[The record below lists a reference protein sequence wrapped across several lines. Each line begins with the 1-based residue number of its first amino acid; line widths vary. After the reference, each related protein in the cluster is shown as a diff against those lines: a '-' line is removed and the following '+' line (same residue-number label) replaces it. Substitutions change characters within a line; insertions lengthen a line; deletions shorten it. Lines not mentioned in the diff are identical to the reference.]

1 MVKEDLAN
9 YDLAHHDPVWGTFMC
24 YDISSMPPPSSGGIT
39 MLQILKMLEMK
50 NIAEM
55 DIRSVEK
62 YHHLTE
68 IYHLAYADRAK
79 YIGDPEYVDVPQ
91 EGMLHN
97 DYLAERVATIDPEK
111 ANDNVQAGNPW
122 DYEPKNNENTSNTN
136 ATRDTNDDEDDKVDG
151 ETTHFTVAD
160 RWGNLVSYTTTIEQV
175 FGSGIMVPEY
185 GIMLNNELT
194 DFDAVPGGAN
204 QVEPNKRPLSS
215 MTPTIVLKDGKPFM
229 TVGSPGGTTII
240 TSVAQTILNVIAY
253 GQNLKDAIE
262 EPRLFSSAYPSIRWE
277 YGVPDAVRSTM
288 VAMGHVWEDS
298 PREIGNVNSILLKDG
313 IFYGAADSTRQ
324 GTAIGLSYADFVNKD
339 ELQELVDQLKA
350 EDLNGSDYTEES
362 WTAFIEALGQAEGV
376 LANGQATQDDVDQA
390 FDKLTES
397 YANLEEA
404 KDETEDPTDKV
415 NKEELENKLDEIA
428 KENLDETKFEKDSW
442 KALQEALEKAEEI
455 LKDEDASQEAI
466 DQA

>member
-215 MTPTIVLKDGKPFM
+215 MSTTIVLKDGEPFM

-240 TSVAQTILNVIAY
+240 TSVAQVILNVIGY
-253 GQNLKDAIE
+253 DQELKDAIE

-277 YGVPDAVRSTM
+277 YGVPGDVREKM
-288 VAMGHVWEDS
+288 IEMGHEWEEQNL
-298 PREIGNVNSILLKDG
+298 EIGNVNSLLIKDNMY
-313 IFYGAADSTRQ
+313 YGAADSTRE
-324 GTAIGLSYADFVNKD
+324 GVAIGLTEEDFAEEIDVTKLEEALKEAEKLNK
-339 ELQELVDQLKA
+339 
-350 EDLNGSDYTEES
+350 SDYTKKS
-362 WTAFIEALGQAEGV
+362 WE
-376 LANGQATQDDVDQA
+376 
-390 FDKLTES
+390 
-397 YANLEEA
+397 
-404 KDETEDPTDKV
+404 
-415 NKEELENKLDEIA
+415 KLDDAI
-428 KENLDETKFEKDSW
+428 KDRKSVV
-442 KALQEALEKAEEI
+442 
-455 LKDEDASQEAI
+455 
-466 DQA
+466 